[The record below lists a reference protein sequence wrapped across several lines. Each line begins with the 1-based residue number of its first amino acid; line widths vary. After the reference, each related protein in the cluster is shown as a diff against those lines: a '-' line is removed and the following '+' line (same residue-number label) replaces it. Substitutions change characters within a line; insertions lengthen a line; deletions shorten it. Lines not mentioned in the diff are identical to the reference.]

1 MIKIMASLIDYFIS
15 IGIFTIILWALDKY
29 KKYRIDN
36 WKKSFIV
43 SAIYWLIIGLPS
55 IYLTLKPPIP
65 FLVILA
71 FSGILVTTV
80 VIRVTSSWIVY
91 PFLDELKKKK

>member
-1 MIKIMASLIDYFIS
+1 MASLIDYFIS

-55 IYLTLKPPIP
+55 IYLTLNPPLPSLI
-65 FLVILA
+65 ILA
-71 FSGILVTTV
+71 FLGTPFTTIIV
-80 VIRVTSSWIVY
+80 RVTSYWIVY